1 MSSLAFCSKRE
12 QLALFCFQRF
22 FHTEN
27 IVRNYGSEKE
37 AQMRIYEASWDGA
50 YEFRCE
56 IDEDASEELASM
68 TSNPSVKYCGKN

>member
-1 MSSLAFCSKRE
+1 
-12 QLALFCFQRF
+12 
-22 FHTEN
+22 
-27 IVRNYGSEKE
+27 VRNYGSEKE